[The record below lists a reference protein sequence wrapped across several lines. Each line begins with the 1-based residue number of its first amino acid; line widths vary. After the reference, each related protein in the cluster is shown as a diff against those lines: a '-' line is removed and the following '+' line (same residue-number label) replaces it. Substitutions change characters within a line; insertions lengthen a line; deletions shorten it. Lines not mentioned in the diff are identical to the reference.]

1 MNPTNPM
8 NPTNELHKPNWLLR
22 GLILLSVG
30 VHLLLLMQMTH
41 LSRPRDISRI
51 ELTLKPISSSFQRQI
66 PKPRPRFKPLT
77 DPQEQIVAGALDERH
92 TPMKPFQYAMPAPI
106 DSNRLMGKNQI
117 PRIPVMENTD
127 VAEWQDEPEVLSAS
141 VPSVGERR
149 VMTERAYTDL
159 VQKKIEA
166 LKQYPKRAQRRND
179 QGVVKL
185 VFTIG
190 INGEIVS
197 VNIVK
202 SSGSRILDRAAMDA
216 VKKASPFANPPNGS
230 IIIQLP
236 IKFELL

>member
-1 MNPTNPM
+1 MNLTNPTNDS
-8 NPTNELHKPNWLLR
+8 HKPNWLLR

-51 ELTLKPISSSFQRQI
+51 ELTLKPIPSPFQRQI

-77 DPQEQIVAGALDERH
+77 DPHEQIVAEALDERH

-149 VMTERAYTDL
+149 VMTERAYADL
-159 VQKKIEA
+159 VQEKIEA

-216 VKKASPFANPPNGS
+216 VKKATPFAKPPNGS